1 MRRDGQYTCEMEP
14 TAGLAENGR
23 IVGAIVAGALFVL
36 CIPLMLATAAFVFFA
51 LGRPLLFRQLR
62 AGIGAKPFSIV
73 KFRTMGEERDAI
85 GQLLPDHLRETMLT
99 RFLRR
104 VRLDELP
111 QFLSVAR
118 GDMAFVGPRPLGLTT
133 VAEFGELGRVRCRVL
148 PGITGW
154 AQVNGNTRL
163 SNEEKLAL
171 DVWYVD
177 HVGLRLDTRILFL
190 TALTLISGEK
200 RNDKHLKEA
209 RRHLAERYG
218 AAIPPGAG
226 EAGRR

>member
-1 MRRDGQYTCEMEP
+1 
-14 TAGLAENGR
+14 
-23 IVGAIVAGALFVL
+23 
-36 CIPLMLATAAFVFFA
+36 
-51 LGRPLLFRQLR
+51 
-62 AGIGAKPFSIV
+62 
-73 KFRTMGEERDAI
+73 
-85 GQLLPDHLRETMLT
+85 
-99 RFLRR
+99 
-104 VRLDELP
+104 
-111 QFLSVAR
+111 
-118 GDMAFVGPRPLGLTT
+118 MAFVGPRPLGLTT
-133 VAEFGELGRVRCRVL
+133 IAGFGELGRVRCRVL

-177 HVGLRLDTRILFL
+177 HVSLRLDTRILFL

-218 AAIPPGAG
+218 ASIPPGAV
-226 EAGRR
+226 EADRR